1 MSRKKRKSCLER
13 AESTILEHIPEKYQK
28 SVAGVY
34 RLGLTVNRIGI
45 VIAIIVS
52 LVLFSSFYVSQPF
65 SSDTIIALITI
76 LVAALGLALLGG
88 GYSRMRL
95 NPPLAFGWAL
105 FLGIISLVIV
115 VYFAIII
122 FALAVTPLNNVYG
135 SGMVVS
141 IGILAVALVVAP
153 LLVLINSIYYLFF
166 AHKGYLEWYKDFA
179 KRHHL
184 GEEAKVV
191 KKTKKATK
199 TDDCCDEDI

>member
-52 LVLFSSFYVSQPF
+52 LVLFSSFYVSKPF
-65 SSDTIIALITI
+65 SSDTIITLIAI
-76 LVAALGLALLGG
+76 LATALGLALLGG
-88 GYSRMRL
+88 SYSRMRL

-141 IGILAVALVVAP
+141 IGILAAALVVAP

-166 AHKGYLEWYKDFA
+166 AHKGYLEWYKDYA